1 MATVDELIVEIRAE
15 TKELRQGLDDV
26 NRQLKG
32 ATGAAE
38 KSLISF
44 SNLAKVFAAVGVAA
58 AGANMVKTIRE
69 FEDLGAILKAVTG
82 SAEAAGVSMEVIERF
97 TAGTTFQLNDV
108 TQAFT
113 TLVNAGITPTTGV
126 LTDFGNVAA
135 AFGKDITTM
144 AQAAFNATTGEMEML
159 KQFGI
164 IAKVEGDKLAVTF
177 DNTTTKIDRN
187 STAIIE
193 FIRKVGR
200 DKFPTALEDS
210 ANTLSGKISNLQD
223 ATASFYN
230 EIGDAGLRQAL
241 TDFAGTFLD
250 MSQNSAN
257 TAQVIGRTLTIAV
270 RGLNRIVIVIT
281 ENLRELLGAIVLL
294 ASVATISAISKLG
307 LAFVALARSV
317 GIARAAMI
325 LLNASMKKSIFVGA
339 AVVIGYFTGGL
350 ERLGEMAEK
359 AAAAV
364 GDLLGDVFDGGAEGT
379 DEFTQSID
387 ELNSEL
393 ENLIGTS
400 EKIPEVAKGTQTV
413 AESFE
418 GLRDSITSTTQA
430 FTFDLVNALLESG
443 DALQSFRDLAK
454 NIVAQIIGTFLQMAV
469 VNRILNA
476 VFGDFSGWQTLP
488 TIGGGGGGGGGG
500 TVPITTAGTPPGIQ
514 NAGNSLNIP
523 MPVVTPSAPAQMMSR
538 ASAPAL
544 SIPPVEVN
552 IPSVEAPTVVL
563 NMPPVKAPEAP
574 ARMMSRASA
583 PVVIN
588 QSLNFSTGVV
598 PTVRA
603 EVTRMLPQISDVTK
617 ASVLEAASRG
627 GSFQRGLVGA

>member
-69 FEDLGAILKAVTG
+69 IEDLGAILKAVTG

-364 GDLLGDVFDGGAEGT
+364 GDLLGDVFVGGAEGT

>member
-364 GDLLGDVFDGGAEGT
+364 GDLLGDVFDGGAVGT

-552 IPSVEAPTVVL
+552 IPPL
-563 NMPPVKAPEAP
+563 KAPEAP

>member
-364 GDLLGDVFDGGAEGT
+364 G
-379 DEFTQSID
+379 
-387 ELNSEL
+387 
-393 ENLIGTS
+393 
-400 EKIPEVAKGTQTV
+400 
-413 AESFE
+413 
-418 GLRDSITSTTQA
+418 
-430 FTFDLVNALLESG
+430 
-443 DALQSFRDLAK
+443 
-454 NIVAQIIGTFLQMAV
+454 
-469 VNRILNA
+469 
-476 VFGDFSGWQTLP
+476 
-488 TIGGGGGGGGGG
+488 
-500 TVPITTAGTPPGIQ
+500 
-514 NAGNSLNIP
+514 
-523 MPVVTPSAPAQMMSR
+523 
-538 ASAPAL
+538 
-544 SIPPVEVN
+544 
-552 IPSVEAPTVVL
+552 
-563 NMPPVKAPEAP
+563 
-574 ARMMSRASA
+574 
-583 PVVIN
+583 
-588 QSLNFSTGVV
+588 
-598 PTVRA
+598 
-603 EVTRMLPQISDVTK
+603 
-617 ASVLEAASRG
+617 
-627 GSFQRGLVGA
+627 

>member
-32 ATGAAE
+32 ATGAAN

-82 SAEAAGVSMEVIERF
+82 SAKAAGVSMEVIERF

-113 TLVNAGITPTTGV
+113 TLVNAGITPTTDV
-126 LTDFGNVAA
+126 LTDFGNVSA

-187 STAIIE
+187 STAIVD

-200 DKFPTALEDS
+200 EKFPTALEDS

-223 ATASFYN
+223 ATAMFYK
-230 EIGDAGLRQAL
+230 EIGEAGLRQAL

-257 TAQVIGRTLTIAV
+257 TAQVIGRTLTVAV
-270 RGLNRIVIVIT
+270 RGLNRVVILIN

-307 LAFVALARSV
+307 MAFVTLARSV
-317 GIARAAMI
+317 GIARAAMV
-325 LLNASMKKSIFVGA
+325 LLNASMKKSVFVGGA
-339 AVVIGYFTGGL
+339 LIIAYFTGGL
-350 ERLGEMAEK
+350 EKLGEMAEK
-359 AAAAV
+359 AADVV
-364 GDLLGDVFDGGAEGT
+364 GDLLGDVFGDGTEGT
-379 DEFTQSID
+379 DELTQSIE
-387 ELNSEL
+387 ELNAEL
-393 ENLIGTS
+393 ETLVGGS
-400 EKIPEVAKGTQTV
+400 EKVPDLAKGTQTV
-413 AESFE
+413 AESWE
-418 GLRDSITSTTQA
+418 AMRDSISSTTQA
-430 FTFDLVNALLESG
+430 FTFDLVNALMESG
-443 DALQSFRDLAK
+443 DALEAFRSLSQ
-454 NIVAQIIGTFLQMAV
+454 NIVSQIIGTFLQMAI
-469 VNRILNA
+469 VNRILNH
-476 VFGDFSGWQTLP
+476 VF
-488 TIGGGGGGGGGG
+488 
-500 TVPITTAGTPPGIQ
+500 
-514 NAGNSLNIP
+514 
-523 MPVVTPSAPAQMMSR
+523 
-538 ASAPAL
+538 
-544 SIPPVEVN
+544 
-552 IPSVEAPTVVL
+552 
-563 NMPPVKAPEAP
+563 
-574 ARMMSRASA
+574 
-583 PVVIN
+583 
-588 QSLNFSTGVV
+588 
-598 PTVRA
+598 
-603 EVTRMLPQISDVTK
+603 
-617 ASVLEAASRG
+617 
-627 GSFQRGLVGA
+627 

>member
-552 IPSVEAPTVVL
+552 IPPL
-563 NMPPVKAPEAP
+563 KAPEAP